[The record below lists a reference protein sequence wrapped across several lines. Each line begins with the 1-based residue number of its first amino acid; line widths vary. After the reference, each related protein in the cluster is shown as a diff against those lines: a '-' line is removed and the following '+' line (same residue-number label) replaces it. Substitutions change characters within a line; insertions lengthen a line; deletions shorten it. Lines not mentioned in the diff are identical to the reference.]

1 MPAIHVFRRRTILG
15 GDDLQPAAFVSLVVR
30 CLQLTIFLGPV
41 VGQIVYQSQK
51 IGFVNFIWYGPPPPP
66 TTADGGSDD
75 AAAAPSSNEVTDL
88 QCRQSHMFGLLLT
101 LYSLCSALLSLGM
114 VALERK
120 LTRWSSTG
128 SPTQTEPRNAKV
140 AHLLEIKLVPIPV
153 LTCLVWVTG
162 ICSTMY
168 ARTYYECVPTP
179 PTAFVVGDGG
189 GSGASSNP
197 EGSQHWEEGPA
208 GQHDAGAAQ
217 WRHLAYQN
225 TAIVSGSGLW
235 WIAFA
240 LLSLTQ
246 IVEVVVSAVY
256 LLHLFALPPDEN
268 LDPLVGP
275 TTAGAAAASLA
286 PFAAGSATVIV
297 GASAA
302 NDGTMMV
309 RGGGNGN
316 GMTGSTTSS
325 TTDPYYSAPNHELAE
340 EMWAERCSKACRCLS
355 VASCFMFGG
364 QELAAGAEFGDVARA
379 LADYLETRGVLDVVP
394 SDVATGFLLLQRLQK
409 ERIHEA
415 RRAMVNELAR
425 AHSLVADEGGP
436 ETSERAIRVPN
447 VQVAEEG
454 GVDDRARRPTS
465 ATTPT
470 DAMTTPTA
478 RNGRPSLERHT
489 SGLDGSRLGTSL
501 YRDEIFQPPEFSA
514 MMSSSSSATTSRTFL
529 ASLYRLD
536 SRGNVERLTRSIFRR
551 DSPLDMQ
558 VLEEGARYAKYA
570 LAIYTWVL
578 YLYVHP
584 VTGIPRLLCGPPSCR
599 CCCCRKSVSP
609 LSSLSETSRLA
620 SSPASAASSEPCCS
634 HHVRG
639 ERLEE
644 DNFWQTHKTALLLTA
659 GLNEDDVV
667 YVQLKSGFH
676 QNPYCILLDHEW
688 QSVVVSIR
696 GTFSLED
703 CVTDVLIDPEPL
715 DALGLEFG
723 FDGKDQY
730 CHGGVLACVRNVY
743 RDLQRHRLLQQL
755 LLGDDALYP
764 TYTLRLTGH
773 SLGASTC
780 TLLSFMLRPMF
791 PSVRCINYSP
801 PGCSLTWEMSV
812 QCQEWCSS
820 FVLDADLVPRLN
832 RESMERL
839 RDEILELIA
848 RIKVPKIE
856 VAQLLVSGQEQQ
868 LDDILYH
875 PDQVPDS
882 DYRQQL
888 ERFKAI
894 QSERRAAR
902 GSVRAVALY
911 PPGKMVHLVKT
922 GERSSCIRGVA
933 KCLTCFTTN
942 AGFEYIPVWINNDD
956 LNEIVIKPTMGAD
969 HFPNRIRSMLEQ
981 VAKDFGLEAR

>member
-15 GDDLQPAAFVSLVVR
+15 GDDLQPAAFVSLVLR

-41 VGQIVYQSQK
+41 VGQIVYQSQR
-51 IGFVNFIWYGPPPPP
+51 IGFVNFIWYGPTPP
-66 TTADGGSDD
+66 DGGSDD
-75 AAAAPSSNEVTDL
+75 AASSSSSDAL

-101 LYSLCSALLSLGM
+101 LYSACSAVTSLGM
-114 VALERK
+114 VILERRLAK
-120 LTRWSSTG
+120 WSSTG
-128 SPTQTEPRNAKV
+128 SPTQTQPRNAKV
-140 AHLLEIKLVPIPV
+140 ARLLELKLVPIPV
-153 LTCLVWVTG
+153 LTLLVWGTG
-162 ICSTMY
+162 ICSTLY
-168 ARTYYECVPTP
+168 ARAYYDCVPTP
-179 PTAFVVGDGG
+179 PTAFTTDFFEHHN
-189 GSGASSNP
+189 SSSNIMYGYLGNGQSQP
-197 EGSQHWEEGPA
+197 GSA
-208 GQHDAGAAQ
+208 VGQRQ
-217 WRHLAYQN
+217 LAYHN
-225 TAIVSGSGLW
+225 SAIVSGSGLW

-246 IVEVVVSAVY
+246 IVEVVVSAAY
-256 LLHLFALPPDEN
+256 LLHLFALPPEDRADSME
-268 LDPLVGP
+268 PLP
-275 TTAGAAAASLA
+275 
-286 PFAAGSATVIV
+286 PATRM
-297 GASAA
+297 GASSIV
-302 NDGTMMV
+302 DGTMV
-309 RGGGNGN
+309 RGG
-316 GMTGSTTSS
+316 TVAESS
-325 TTDPYYSAPNHELAE
+325 TTTGDPFYAPNHELAE
-340 EMWAERCSKACRCLS
+340 EMWADRCSKACRCLS
-355 VASCFMFGG
+355 IASCFMFGG

-394 SDVATGFLLLQRLQK
+394 SDVATGFLLLQKLQK

-415 RRAMVNELAR
+415 RRAVVNELAR
-425 AHSLVADEGGP
+425 AHSLVDDGGA
-436 ETSERAIRVPN
+436 ETSQSAISVAN
-447 VQVAEEG
+447 VELAEEG
-454 GVDDRARRPTS
+454 GMEGSSRRRPS
-465 ATTPT
+465 PATTPT
-470 DAMTTPTA
+470 EATPTPTT

-489 SGLDGSRLGTSL
+489 VGLDGSRLGTSL
-501 YRDEIFQPPEFSA
+501 YRDEIFQPAEFSA
-514 MMSSSSSATTSRTFL
+514 MVSSSSTTSRTFL

-584 VTGIPRLLCGPPSCR
+584 VTGIPRLLCGTPSCR
-599 CCCCRKSVSP
+599 FCCRKSVSP

-620 SSPASAASSEPCCS
+620 SSSPATPSASSEPCCS

-667 YVQLKSGFH
+667 YVQLKSGFN

-730 CHGGVLACVRNVY
+730 CHGGVLSCVRNVY

-780 TLLSFMLRPMF
+780 TLLSFMLRPLF

-856 VAQLLVSGQEQQ
+856 VAQLLMSSQEQQ

-882 DYRQQL
+882 DYLQQL

-922 GERSSCIRGVA
+922 GEKSSCMRGVA

-981 VAKDFGLEAR
+981 AAKDFGLETR

>member
-15 GDDLQPAAFVSLVVR
+15 GDDLQPAAFVSLVLR
-30 CLQLTIFLGPV
+30 CLQLTLFLGPV
-41 VGQIVYQSQK
+41 VGQIVYQSQR
-51 IGFVNFIWYGPPPPP
+51 IGFVNFIWYGPPPPER
-66 TTADGGSDD
+66 GSDGSTDDD
-75 AAAAPSSNEVTDL
+75 ASSSEDVSAL

-101 LYSLCSALLSLGM
+101 LYSVCSALTSLGM
-114 VALERK
+114 VVLERK
-120 LTRWSSTG
+120 LAKWSSTG
-128 SPTQTEPRNAKV
+128 SPTQTQPRNAKV
-140 AHLLEIKLVPIPV
+140 SHLLELKLVPIPV
-153 LTCLVWVTG
+153 LTLLVWVTG
-162 ICSTMY
+162 ICSTLY
-168 ARTYYECVPTP
+168 ARTYYDCVPTP
-179 PTAFVVGDGG
+179 PTFVGTIISSTGI
-189 GSGASSNP
+189 SGINLYEHDSSSNNLYAYL
-197 EGSQHWEEGPA
+197 SYARRDAA
-208 GQHDAGAAQ
+208 GRQ
-217 WRHLAYQN
+217 LAYQN
-225 TAIVSGSGLW
+225 TAVVSGSGLW

-256 LLHLFALPPDEN
+256 LLHLFALPPDDVISN
-268 LDPLVGP
+268 GAGSV
-275 TTAGAAAASLA
+275 GAAALA
-286 PFAAGSATVIV
+286 PFP
-297 GASAA
+297 
-302 NDGTMMV
+302 
-309 RGGGNGN
+309 
-316 GMTGSTTSS
+316 TGSTTTMMMMGAEAASDGTMVRGDGTAS
-325 TTDPYYSAPNHELAE
+325 TTTTTALDPFAAPNHELAE
-340 EMWAERCSKACRCLS
+340 EMWADRCSKACRCLS
-355 VASCFMFGG
+355 IASCFMFGG

-394 SDVATGFLLLQRLQK
+394 SDVATGFLLLQKLQK

-415 RRAMVNELAR
+415 RRAVVNELAR
-425 AHSLVADEGGP
+425 AHSLIDEGGA
-436 ETSERAIRVPN
+436 ETSQSAIIVAN
-447 VQVAEEG
+447 VNAEEEG
-454 GVDDRARRPTS
+454 GVDNRSGPRSP

-470 DAMTTPTA
+470 EAMTTPTA

-489 SGLDGSRLGTSL
+489 VGPGDSRGTSL

-514 MMSSSSSATTSRTFL
+514 MMSSSSTTTSRTFL

-584 VTGIPRLLCGPPSCR
+584 VTGIPRLLCGTPSCR
-599 CCCCRKSVSP
+599 CCCRKSVSP

-620 SSPASAASSEPCCS
+620 SSSPATPSASSEPCCS

-639 ERLEE
+639 DRLEE

-688 QSVVVSIR
+688 HSVVVSIR

-780 TLLSFMLRPMF
+780 TLLSFMLRPLF

-856 VAQLLVSGQEQQ
+856 VAQLLMSSQEQQ

-875 PDQVPDS
+875 PDQVPNS
-882 DYRQQL
+882 DYLQQL

-922 GERSSCIRGVA
+922 GERSSCMRGVA

-981 VAKDFGLEAR
+981 VAKDFGLETR